1 MHENNHSVV
10 IDASCYDFVLIS
22 LQTRERERMSEKPA
36 LAMMA
41 SIYTLLVLIWAAT
54 PLAIVWS
61 VAEIHPMWVLVIR
74 YFGASIIALM
84 LLMIMRQPL
93 PRDKTSLKSYVAGS
107 LNLIGAQ
114 LFIYLAAHYLTSG
127 LMALIFGFS
136 PLVAGLIGH
145 VILKTQR
152 LVGLQWFGMAIAV
165 SGLIF
170 VFADSADSKINP
182 IGVVLML
189 ISMVS
194 YISSIFWV
202 KQINA
207 PLSPMSQACGSLIVS
222 ALASLLIIPFVWQ
235 QMPTQMPG
243 MQTIIGFL
251 FTMIM
256 SSIVAMLCYF
266 WLIRNL
272 APSTVSL
279 SNVMTPVIAL
289 ILGASLNHEHI
300 SPHAVLGIMV
310 VMLGIVTYFWKE
322 WRQQYFNPR
331 R

>member
-1 MHENNHSVV
+1 MSVK
-10 IDASCYDFVLIS
+10 SS
-22 LQTRERERMSEKPA
+22 LPLT
-36 LAMMA
+36 A
-41 SIYTLLVLIWAAT
+41 SIYSLLVLIWATT

-61 VAEIHPMWVLVIR
+61 VQEVHPMWVLVIR
-74 YFGASIIALM
+74 YFGASVIAL
-84 LLMIMRQPL
+84 LLLAVMRNPL
-93 PRDKTSLKSYVAGS
+93 PRDSTSLKSYLAGS

-114 LFIYLAAHYLTSG
+114 LFIYLAAQYLTSG

-145 VILKTQR
+145 VILKTQK
-152 LVGLQWFGMAIAV
+152 LVWLQWLGMAIAV
-165 SGLIF
+165 SGLTF

-182 IGVVLML
+182 IGIVLML

-207 PLSPMSQACGSLIVS
+207 PLSPMSQATGSLIIS
-222 ALASLLIIPFVWQ
+222 ALSSLLIVPFILQ
-235 QMPTQMPG
+235 DIPTQMPG
-243 MQTIIGFL
+243 TQTMIGFL

-266 WLIRNL
+266 WLIRRL

-300 SPHAVLGIMV
+300 SSNAVLGIMV
-310 VMLGIVTYFWKE
+310 VMAGIVTYFWKE
-322 WRQQYFNPR
+322 WKLQYFSKKS
-331 R
+331 